1 MEAFSDGVST
11 IAITSLVFELSVP
24 AGSGDDLLKA
34 AGERWPSYLAYV
46 VSFSTVGRTV
56 ASTQCDHQLP
66 RALEVGVVAA
76 QLLVAHGGLVHA
88 VPTRLLDEY
97 IHEDR
102 AERVAATIYGTSL
115 LLASTL
121 TSVLCRYA
129 VHERLMRR
137 RTAWTRAPNERSEAH
152 SS

>member
-1 MEAFSDGVST
+1 MAELWLAHN
-11 IAITSLVFELSVP
+11 AITNFLERSNSV
-24 AGSGDDLLKA
+24 LL
-34 AGERWPSYLAYV
+34 RLNFLLLMV
-46 VSFSTVGRTV
+46 VSFM
-56 ASTQCDHQLP
+56 P
-66 RALEVGVVAA
+66 F
-76 QLLVAHGGLVHA
+76 
-88 VPTRLLDEY
+88 PTRLPDEY